1 VADLTGTAVPPEMLK
16 ALAEKYSG
24 GGGEEGTGSRAGA
37 AVGGVVGALA
47 AVGCLCGIA
56 WLHQRKRRAASG
68 PKPTGRT
75 VVSITNMLYEAAAA
89 QEALHCRKRGEGDSA
104 HGAVGGGGASIAD
117 CGSSRY
123 DNLYSRNYIIV
134 GGADAAA
141 AADAGNGVDGAA
153 LATRSAGSAES
164 RMLTLRSRDN
174 QRMSFLI
181 PMMDE
186 PSKSATVP
194 RALPRTPAE
203 YMAAAAGQRD
213 AGGAEDGGALY
224 SVPECN
230 IDSGALNGEPV
241 GSAVYAVPVA
251 DGCYAGFVQ
260 EYTVPANGQQEMYA
274 AASTH
279 DYSEV
284 PGGSSSSV
292 VGTYSVLL
300 DQDQNDFYASTNAG
314 AGRGIYGSS
323 GSRSYV
329 GGRGVA
335 VVGKPDDGKPRQIPP
350 PVLPSDSDD
359 SESDADC
366 DYHDNAVIGGGG
378 GGDAQS
384 RA

>member
-1 VADLTGTAVPPEMLK
+1 
-16 ALAEKYSG
+16 
-24 GGGEEGTGSRAGA
+24 
-37 AVGGVVGALA
+37 
-47 AVGCLCGIA
+47 
-56 WLHQRKRRAASG
+56 
-68 PKPTGRT
+68 
-75 VVSITNMLYEAAAA
+75 
-89 QEALHCRKRGEGDSA
+89 
-104 HGAVGGGGASIAD
+104 
-117 CGSSRY
+117 
-123 DNLYSRNYIIV
+123 
-134 GGADAAA
+134 
-141 AADAGNGVDGAA
+141 
-153 LATRSAGSAES
+153 
-164 RMLTLRSRDN
+164 
-174 QRMSFLI
+174 MSFLI

-292 VGTYSVLL
+292 FSR
-300 DQDQNDFYASTNAG
+300 A
-314 AGRGIYGSS
+314 
-323 GSRSYV
+323 SRSSRKSLSIRSALTIDICEPMLV
-329 GGRGVA
+329 DVAPAGVA
-335 VVGKPDDGKPRQIPP
+335 LRMW
-350 PVLPSDSDD
+350 
-359 SESDADC
+359 
-366 DYHDNAVIGGGG
+366 
-378 GGDAQS
+378 
-384 RA
+384 